1 MREHVFGPA
10 GMVRTT
16 TVSRPSTP
24 TDTAVGYE
32 LDPSAGL
39 TAARPITY
47 VTFGCGAI
55 LSTANDLLAF
65 DRALSGTGLLR
76 ESSKRRM
83 LTPERDVGGIV
94 PFASRYGLGWLI
106 TRDGGHDVFYHP
118 GGVNGFEA
126 SFARVPDGHVAIVV
140 LSNRFGNTDRVLKI
154 TRAAEQAAL
163 TGSAPLPVE
172 EPVVSVA
179 HAKALVGEY
188 AADVASRAT
197 LAHAFTPDVV
207 EGRAGLSVV
216 EEGGHFFIA
225 WVDRPRAE
233 IYETPEGTRL
243 TKEGLTMTCEAPA
256 GGAAALVLAP
266 SQPGD
271 GVTLRDERL
280 GTSIQTPPGGTCPD
294 GMVRLPGG
302 ELSGERREA
311 VAPFCLDVTQVTV
324 SAYARCVRSGQ
335 CRPAP
340 TAVRFD
346 GLTAELA
353 AKWSP
358 KCNGARDDRRDHPV
372 NCVDWE
378 QASTYCRAQGK
389 RLPSEQEWDWAA
401 LGGQQ
406 RRLYPWGY
414 RAPRAQL
421 CWSGVEPRGSTCAV
435 GAFPDGDGLGGV
447 HDLAG
452 NVAEWTSTTGP
463 EGRVLKGSGWNAV
476 DPVSARGATR
486 EVVASTFRAPI
497 AGFRCAR

>member
-1 MREHVFGPA
+1 
-10 GMVRTT
+10 
-16 TVSRPSTP
+16 
-24 TDTAVGYE
+24 
-32 LDPSAGL
+32 
-39 TAARPITY
+39 
-47 VTFGCGAI
+47 
-55 LSTANDLLAF
+55 
-65 DRALSGTGLLR
+65 
-76 ESSKRRM
+76 
-83 LTPERDVGGIV
+83 
-94 PFASRYGLGWLI
+94 
-106 TRDGGHDVFYHP
+106 
-118 GGVNGFEA
+118 
-126 SFARVPDGHVAIVV
+126 
-140 LSNRFGNTDRVLKI
+140 
-154 TRAAEQAAL
+154 
-163 TGSAPLPVE
+163 
-172 EPVVSVA
+172 
-179 HAKALVGEY
+179 
-188 AADVASRAT
+188 VASRAT
-197 LAHAFTPDVV
+197 LAHAFTPDIV

-225 WVDRPRAE
+225 WVDRPRTE

-243 TKEGLTMTCEAPA
+243 TKEGLTMTYEAPA

-271 GVTLRDERL
+271 GLTLRYERL

-302 ELSGERREA
+302 ELSGERREV
-311 VAPFCLDVTQVTV
+311 VAPFCLDVTKVTV

-406 RRLYPWGY
+406 RRL
-414 RAPRAQL
+414 
-421 CWSGVEPRGSTCAV
+421 
-435 GAFPDGDGLGGV
+435 

-463 EGRVLKGSGWNAV
+463 EGQVLKGSGWNAV